1 LTHLSAAHSMPYRS
15 TWMTY
20 SLIARALRHWSPA
33 GQRYR
38 RTQGAGGDGARPEA
52 VRFVHTLKAPENG
65 FLCQNSRFERRK
77 PVPWGRS
84 RHGWRDA
91 LREMASRGIGCGLVL
106 GSKLRY
112 RRLQAALI

>member
-1 LTHLSAAHSMPYRS
+1 MDDVQPHRQGGCVIGRLPVSATAERKAQGETAH
-15 TWMTY
+15 
-20 SLIARALRHWSPA
+20 
-33 GQRYR
+33 GQR
-38 RTQGAGGDGARPEA
+38 A